1 MDEGSTMRIIELG
14 RRGELAEQGA
24 AHIIQESIA
33 MRERYHN
40 ELEIAVQQIHEQQE
54 HSEHAAAS
62 QFCENGQQLREACI
76 HYVAETLKRRE
87 RTKRKWKL

>member
-40 ELEIAVQQIHEQQE
+40 EFEIAVQRIHEQQE
-54 HSEHAAAS
+54 HSEHAAS
-62 QFCENGQQLREACI
+62 QFSENGQQL
-76 HYVAETLKRRE
+76 H
-87 RTKRKWKL
+87 